1 MPFTLRL
8 SPYLEA
14 EARQRAELLGI
25 SLNSLISVA
34 LDLHLRSYHSATSE
48 NAPTTT
54 SIAPAAAPVA
64 APIASVQAMPESR
77 PVVVHSPPPPVNSVA
92 KAVVEPQ
99 KPPVQVFARPQSP
112 ATPPF
117 NPKPSLL
124 GSDGNHDPKPVLPP
138 KPSKRDRQ
146 LLAQWY
152 ARNPKNKA

>member
-1 MPFTLRL
+1 MAFSLRL

-34 LDLHLRSYHSATSE
+34 LDLHLCSSRVATADNTPQPVPSIP
-48 NAPTTT
+48 APV
-54 SIAPAAAPVA
+54 PAAVP
-64 APIASVQAMPESR
+64 VQAMPESR
-77 PVVVHSPPPPVNSVA
+77 PVVVHSPPPPANSMA

-124 GSDGNHDPKPVLPP
+124 GSDGNHDPKPILPP